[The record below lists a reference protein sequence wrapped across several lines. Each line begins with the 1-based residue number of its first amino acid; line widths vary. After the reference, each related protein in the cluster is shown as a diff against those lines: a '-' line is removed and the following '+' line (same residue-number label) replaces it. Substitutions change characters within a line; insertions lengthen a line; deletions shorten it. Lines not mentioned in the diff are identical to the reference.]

1 MLIVDVPATEHVGAV
16 VVIVG
21 TAGVGNIVAI
31 ENELDGADEQLPFDE
46 VTV

>member
-1 MLIVDVPATEHVGAV
+1 MVDTPSEEHVGAV

-21 TAGVGNIVAI
+21 TAGVTNIAALL
-31 ENELDGADEQLPFDE
+31 NEVDADEVHVALPD